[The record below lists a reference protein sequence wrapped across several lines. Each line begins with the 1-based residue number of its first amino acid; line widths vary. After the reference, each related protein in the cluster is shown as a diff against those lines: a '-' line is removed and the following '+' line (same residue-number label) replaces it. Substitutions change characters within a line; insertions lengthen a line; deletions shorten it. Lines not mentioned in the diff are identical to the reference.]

1 MIDGK
6 LRAWWSYRQALD
18 GRLVGRTAAEI
29 LSKTGWSRSVGG
41 VGPYLTLYSR
51 GAIGRETADEHVRT
65 LEIHELPSAR
75 GCTYVVPATD
85 FALALKSAQSFG
97 GGEMKIAEKLGVKPA
112 EIDKLSAAVISA
124 LANGALDPA
133 ELRETLGS
141 IVRNLGEEGKKKGL
155 TTTLPVALGKL
166 QTEGEIRRV
175 PINGRLD
182 QQRYRY
188 VLWRPNPLA
197 GCHRSTEECSI
208 ELARRY
214 FEWIGPATLAEFQWF
229 SGLGVNAAKAALA
242 PLKLEAL
249 ITGEDRL
256 LLPQHRDTWEAFHI
270 PKDPHY
276 SLVSS
281 LDGISLLRR
290 NVKNLVLDND
300 LERKV
305 PVEKGRAALGTLSD
319 LPSHAILDRGR
330 VIGLWEYE
338 PASESIAWMTF
349 ASPDKALKK
358 AVAATEEYVRNG
370 LGDARSFSLDSPSS
384 RAPRIAALR
393 AAMA

>member
-1 MIDGK
+1 MIKAK
-6 LRAWWSYRQALD
+6 LCAWWSHRQALD
-18 GRLVGRTAAEI
+18 RRLNGRTAAEI
-29 LSKTGWSRSVGG
+29 LSKTGWARSAGG
-41 VGPYLTLYSR
+41 VGPYLTFFSR
-51 GAIGRETADEHVRT
+51 SAIGRETIDEAVRS

-75 GCTYVVPATD
+75 GCTYVVPAAD
-85 FALALKSAQSFG
+85 FALVLKSAQSFG
-97 GGEMKIAEKLGVKPA
+97 GGEMKTAEKLGVKPA
-112 EIDKLSAAVISA
+112 EIDKLSAAIVSA
-124 LANGALDPA
+124 LAKGPLDPA
-133 ELRETLGS
+133 ELRETLGAA
-141 IVRNLGEEGKKKGL
+141 VRNLGEEGKKKGL

-188 VLWRPNPLA
+188 VLWRPNPLT
-197 GCHRSTEECSI
+197 GFRLSTEDCSI

-249 ITGEDRL
+249 TAGEDRL
-256 LLPQHRDTWEAFHI
+256 LLAQHRDAWEAFHI
-270 PKDPHY
+270 PKDPQY

-281 LDGISLLRR
+281 LDGVSQLRR
-290 NVKNLVLDND
+290 DVKNLVFDND

-338 PASESIAWMTF
+338 PASKSIVWMAF
-349 ASPDKALKK
+349 GSPDKVLRK
-358 AVAATEEYVRNG
+358 AVAVTEEYIRRD
-370 LGDARSFSLDSPSS
+370 LGDARSFSLDSPPS